1 MKKIHKHAEKSCG
14 ACYNNLYA
22 REGETGMETKERT
35 EGRLRR
41 LLEQPGTF
49 LKWMLFAGVIGIVAG
64 GVSTA
69 FYYALNAVTALRE
82 ANPWLLWLLPL
93 GGVAIVLLY
102 RICGMEK
109 DRGTNFVLV
118 AVRENQP
125 LRLRTAPLIFAAT
138 VLTHLLGGSSGRE
151 GAILQIGGSLS
162 SKIGR
167 WMRLDDKDSRII
179 TMCGMSAAFSALF
192 GTPLTAAMFAM
203 EVTSVGVLY
212 YAAIVPC
219 VLSAI
224 IGLWVAQLCGV
235 PPTAFSL
242 QGVPNLTP
250 VTLLQCIGMGVLF
263 ALLSILFCRMMHAAP
278 RLYDK
283 YLPNPVARAAAGGA
297 LVIALTFLVWLWN
310 PGTYDY
316 NGAGTAVIHA
326 AIGGEARPEAFLL
339 KMLFTTITL
348 GAGFKGGE
356 IVPVFFTGATF
367 GCTAAPLLGLH
378 PSFGAGLGMVCVFCG
393 VTNCPMTSL
402 LLSLELF
409 AGDSLGMFTGQSL
422 GLFAVCIAVSYML
435 SGYYG
440 LYSEQKIIYS
450 KFRPEYI
457 DKKANDDE

>member
-1 MKKIHKHAEKSCG
+1 MKKELKEGFVFYLDQIRENVTSLGKWLLLAVLTGCVVGG
-14 ACYNNLYA
+14 AS
-22 REGETGMETKERT
+22 T
-35 EGRLRR
+35 
-41 LLEQPGTF
+41 
-49 LKWMLFAGVIGIVAG
+49 LFAFVLTAVTSFRQENGWVFFLLPVAG
-64 GVSTA
+64 LIIVFLYQTFWKNDGGANQVFATIASRDDVPLRAAPLVFVSTA
-69 FYYALNAVTALRE
+69 
-82 ANPWLLWLLPL
+82 
-93 GGVAIVLLY
+93 
-102 RICGMEK
+102 
-109 DRGTNFVLV
+109 
-118 AVRENQP
+118 
-125 LRLRTAPLIFAAT
+125 
-138 VLTHLLGGSSGRE
+138 LTHLTGGAAGRE
-151 GAILQIGGSLS
+151 GAVIQLGGSIGNQL
-162 SKIGR
+162 GR
-167 WMRLDDKDSRII
+167 WLPLDKEDRHVMV
-179 TMCGMSAAFSALF
+179 MCGMAAAFSALF

-440 LYSEQKIIYS
+440 LYSEQKIVYS
-450 KFRPEYI
+450 KLRPEYI

>member
-1 MKKIHKHAEKSCG
+1 MERNG
-14 ACYNNLYA
+14 RW
-22 REGETGMETKERT
+22 RE
-35 EGRLRR
+35 

-49 LKWMLFAGVIGIVAG
+49 VKWLVFAGVSGLLCG
-64 GVSTA
+64 GVATA
-69 FYYALNAVTALRE
+69 FYYAFEAVTGLRR

-102 RICGMEK
+102 RVCGMEG

-118 AVRENQP
+118 AVREDRP
-125 LRLRTAPLIFAAT
+125 LRLRTAPLVFAAT
-138 VLTHLLGGSSGRE
+138 ILTHLCGGSSGRE
-151 GAILQIGGSLS
+151 GAILQIGGSIS

-167 WMRLDDKDSRII
+167 WMGLDDKDRRVI

-192 GTPLTAAMFAM
+192 GTPLTAAMFSM

-219 VLSAI
+219 VLASI
-224 IGLWVAQLCGV
+224 VGLWVAQAFHV
-235 PPTAFSL
+235 PPTQFSL
-242 QGVPNLTP
+242 AGVPNLSP
-250 VTLLQCIGMGVLF
+250 LTLAQVIGLGVLF
-263 ALLSILFCRMMHAAP
+263 ALLSIFFCRLMHAAP
-278 RLYDK
+278 HLYDR
-283 YLPNPVARAAAGGA
+283 YLPNHLVRAAVGGA
-297 LVIALTFLVWLWN
+297 LVIGLTFLVWLWN

-316 NGAGTAVIHA
+316 NGAGEAVLSA

-378 PSFGAGLGMVCVFCG
+378 PSFGAGLGMVSVFCG
-393 VTNCPMTSL
+393 VTNCPLTSL

-422 GLFAVCIAVSYML
+422 CLFAVSIAVSYML

-440 LYSEQKIIYS
+440 LYSEQKILYS
-450 KFRPEYI
+450 KLRPEFI
-457 DKKANDDE
+457 DKKANEEE